1 MLLSF
6 VIHILVSTVL
16 MGIAFTAALVMDY
29 KTAQDLLIALAAGIL
44 LSIPISYSITK
55 RLRNLK

>member
-29 KTAQDLLIALAAGIL
+29 TTGQDLLIALAAGIL
-44 LSIPISYSITK
+44 ASIPVSYSITK
-55 RLRNLK
+55 RLRSLK